1 VLAQVD
7 LGQEMS
13 AIAEVEEAVGFP
25 DSALPYFS
33 TPQWSESGGLVATL
47 RARPCDHD
55 LHAPGIGAAKMGSS
69 PS

>member
-25 DSALPYFS
+25 DSALTYFS
-33 TPQWSESGGLVATL
+33 TPQWSESGALVADTQGTSL
-47 RARPCDHD
+47 RP
-55 LHAPGIGAAKMGSS
+55 
-69 PS
+69 